1 MALELK
7 ASVCEGCNLF
17 QFVDTTGLYNAST
30 NPTGYGGFN
39 GVLDPFDFD
48 TYTLSVWYPGSDITS
63 TPNYTYNLL
72 TLPNPVPDAEDH
84 YTWDITAAMMGVS
97 VIKSGVWNFTAT
109 GVKDGLTYIV
119 DVQCI
124 FTNDIKEKLDN
135 KLLDYDPTCECKS
148 GCEDPLELFAMLT
161 TVECGGICDSDKAQ
175 AIISQLYQRVPNCC
189 S

>member
-7 ASVCEGCNLF
+7 ASVCEGCNVF

-48 TYTLSVWYPGSDITS
+48 TYTLSVWFPNSDINTAAD
-63 TPNYTYNLL
+63 YTYNLL
-72 TLPNPVPDAEDH
+72 TLPNPIPDAEDH
-84 YTWDITAAMMGVS
+84 YTWTITAAMMGVS
-97 VIKSGVWNFTAT
+97 VIKSGVYNFTAT
-109 GVKDGLTYIV
+109 GVKDGLTYLV

-124 FTNDIKEKLDN
+124 FTNDIKEKLDA
-135 KLLDYDPTCECKS
+135 KLLDYDPTCGCKK
-148 GCEDPLELFAMLT
+148 GCEDPLELYAQLI
-161 TVECGGICDSDKAQ
+161 TVECGGICDAEKSQ
-175 AIISQLYQRVPNCC
+175 SIIDSLYQNVPNCC